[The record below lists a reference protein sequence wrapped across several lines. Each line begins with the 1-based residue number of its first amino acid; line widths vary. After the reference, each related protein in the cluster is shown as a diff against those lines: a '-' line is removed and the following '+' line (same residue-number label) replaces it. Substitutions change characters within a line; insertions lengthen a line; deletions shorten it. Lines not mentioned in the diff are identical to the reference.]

1 MKLYAILQALLGIL
15 VADAPVKTIEHVDKD
30 HMVLVTETHRVTVTV
45 EKLPQTIMVNGF
57 GSVTNW
63 IYGDSITVGPLN
75 QWRPLYTNGVS
86 DPRVTAED
94 RPQQ

>member
-45 EKLPQTIMVNGF
+45 EKLPQTIMVF

-63 IYGDSITVGPLN
+63 SYGDSITVGPLN
-75 QWRPLYTNGVS
+75 QWRPLYTNRMS

-94 RPQQ
+94 RPRQ